1 MASQPK
7 RIRDSQTVISQ
18 LMQLTDAN
26 PVGNVQGGII
36 MRLVDETGGIAA
48 ARHVGR
54 PVVTVAIDSM
64 AFYSPI
70 CVGNL
75 VTLKAS
81 LNYVGRTSMEV
92 GVRVEAED
100 VLTGEI
106 THTNSAYLVYVALDE
121 NLQPMEVPPLLA
133 ETPEEERRMAEG
145 KLRQEERLRKRWAE
159 EARRANEQAT

>member
-1 MASQPK
+1 MPPKPK
-7 RIRDSQTVISQ
+7 RIRESQTVISQ

-36 MRLVDETGGIAA
+36 MRLADETGGICA
-48 ARHVGR
+48 ARHAGR

-70 CVGNL
+70 YVGNL

-81 LNYVGRTSMEV
+81 LNYVGTTSMEV

-100 VLTGEI
+100 VLTGEV

-121 NLQPMEVPPLLA
+121 NAQPVKVPPLVA
-133 ETPEEERRMAEG
+133 ETVDEERRMEEG
-145 KLRQEERLRKRWAE
+145 KQRQQDRLR
-159 EARRANEQAT
+159 RRAEKTDQPTV

>member
-1 MASQPK
+1 MAPRPK
-7 RIRDSQTVISQ
+7 CIRESQTVISQ

-26 PVGNVQGGII
+26 PVGNVHGGII
-36 MRLVDETGGIAA
+36 MRLVDEAGGICA

-70 CVGNL
+70 YVGNL

-81 LNYVGRTSMEV
+81 LNYVGTTSMEV

-100 VLTGEI
+100 VLTGEV

-121 NLQPMEVPPLLA
+121 NGQLVKVPSLIA
-133 ETPEEERRMAEG
+133 ETVEEERRMEEG
-145 KLRQEERLRKRWAE
+145 MQRQRDRLR
-159 EARRANEQAT
+159 RRAERAEQTAAQA